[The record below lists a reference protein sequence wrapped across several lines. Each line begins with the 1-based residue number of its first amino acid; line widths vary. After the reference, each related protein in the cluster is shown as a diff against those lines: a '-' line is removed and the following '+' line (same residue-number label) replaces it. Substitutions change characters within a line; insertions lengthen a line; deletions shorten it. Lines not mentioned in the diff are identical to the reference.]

1 MLTMASS
8 ALLARQ
14 LRWRSTGFS
23 RPRNCSGRPSQKVP
37 NLLRLTV
44 QPCRL
49 PYPGGPRPAFGC
61 RFVRDSGLRLGSTG
75 SASTLRF
82 SRLQSS
88 LYATAWPFASPP
100 EEDVYIR
107 AFAGGVAPKPASSM
121 TTWADNQL
129 PRPDLH
135 RLVMRHY
142 GLHTPDI
149 FILSASSSLHPKA
162 AGTVFL
168 GTVSDPFDA
177 SSRKT
182 KTSPA
187 VAPRSQPSPAVA
199 GIGSSLPGVDAVR
212 NSPLFRMRRA
222 SIEASRPTQVPVYSP
237 LISLIPATADS
248 PPGENP
254 SAHPSLA
261 RTRF

>member
-142 GLHTPDI
+142 GLHTPDPV
-149 FILSASSSLHPKA
+149 FAQALRPVAASEVTSAAARLFAA
-162 AGTVFL
+162 AG
-168 GTVSDPFDA
+168 
-177 SSRKT
+177 
-182 KTSPA
+182 
-187 VAPRSQPSPAVA
+187 
-199 GIGSSLPGVDAVR
+199 
-212 NSPLFRMRRA
+212 
-222 SIEASRPTQVPVYSP
+222 
-237 LISLIPATADS
+237 
-248 PPGENP
+248 
-254 SAHPSLA
+254 SA
-261 RTRF
+261 